1 MSVWGSKKK
10 GDEMGTLFKG
20 HRTTFITQQNKVSQ
34 CAPESTLYHQSVQR
48 EGRNDQW
55 DGFISKRDTQHQQN
69 VTPWAASVL
78 NQNCMSDGRLVSDA
92 PSSPRPPPTRR
103 FFRGISRPI
112 RLHTSIPVLTVRILG
127 PVLFTFMQQRHFHF
141 HLVILNFVPCK
152 FLSTMLQKRL

>member
-1 MSVWGSKKK
+1 
-10 GDEMGTLFKG
+10 MGTLFKG

-112 RLHTSIPVLTVRILG
+112 RLHIHSCTYSQDIGTRTLYVYAAAA
-127 PVLFTFMQQRHFHF
+127 FSFSFSHFELCAVQIF
-141 HLVILNFVPCK
+141 KYNAPEKVIKSLWWHG
-152 FLSTMLQKRL
+152 